1 MMEADTKV
9 LAFPSLG
16 LSFQE
21 RVEIY
26 RGTWEIWLSVLCPP
40 ARLDALS
47 TMTLHPASME
57 QQVILEL
64 RRGSQPSPWVGP
76 GKPNLP
82 LGLRGKAGG
91 SFLF

>member
-26 RGTWEIWLSVLCPP
+26 RGTWEIWSSVLCPP
-40 ARLDALS
+40 ARLGALS
-47 TMTLHPASME
+47 TMTLHPARME
-57 QQVILEL
+57 QQASTGGGQWLQAPTPVFL
-64 RRGSQPSPWVGP
+64 PP
-76 GKPNLP
+76 GCC
-82 LGLRGKAGG
+82 
-91 SFLF
+91 